1 MRRHFAVLGV
11 VFLVVLAGCSGL
23 PMGDDGAD
31 APLNDT
37 EGDAPTDELT
47 YPAGYDESGVA
58 NASEVL
64 ATHDAAIA
72 DRPTQAQ
79 TTIRLTIPGEND
91 GEEDVQ
97 QLSMETQT
105 DGTGTEY
112 ARIELTESVAETY
125 RSGDGVVY
133 TRIDDGENVQYTADD
148 VETPDALS
156 PSTFGEALAV
166 ADLSLDNVSEDEPRR
181 LTYSGSGVLDEE
193 TSFGDVED
201 VETEVVVDEDGAIHS
216 FSVSYTVPDG
226 ADVEASFEFEY
237 DDVTVEEPDWLD
249 EAAQTAG

>member
-23 PMGDDGAD
+23 PMSDDGSD

-64 ATHDAAIA
+64 AAHDAAIA

-79 TTIRLTIPGEND
+79 TTIRLTIPGED
-91 GEEDVQ
+91 GEETVQ
-97 QLSMETQT
+97 QLSMETRT
-105 DGTGTEY
+105 DGTGAEY

-133 TRIDDGENVQYTADD
+133 TRIDDGENVQYEADEI
-148 VETPDALS
+148 ETPDAVSLG
-156 PSTFGEALAV
+156 TFGEALAA
-166 ADLSLDNVSEDEPRR
+166 ADLSLDSVSEDDPRR

-193 TSFGDVED
+193 TTFGDVED

-216 FSVSYTVPDG
+216 ITVSYTVPDG

-249 EAAQTAG
+249 EAAETTG

>member
-1 MRRHFAVLGV
+1 M
-11 VFLVVLAGCSGL
+11 S
-23 PMGDDGAD
+23 DDGSD

-58 NASEVL
+58 NASEAL

-79 TTIRLTIPGEND
+79 TTIRLAIPGED
-91 GEEDVQ
+91 GEETVQ
-97 QLSMETQT
+97 QLTMETQT
-105 DGTGTEY
+105 DGTGAEY

-133 TRIDDGENVQYTADD
+133 TRIDDGENVQYTADE
-148 VETPDALS
+148 VETPDTFSLG
-156 PSTFGEALAV
+156 TFGEALAV
-166 ADLSLDNVSEDEPRR
+166 TDLSLDSVSEDEPRR

-193 TSFGDVED
+193 TAFGDVED

-249 EAAQTAG
+249 EAAQTAA